1 METGGV
7 ETHTT
12 SLSQQSVPPA
22 MTPRAPS
29 TLATRMPTPR
39 PTTTVE
45 AASPQLAPS
54 ASSSSMTCPVETPIQ
69 EELVTDIEWKDENG
83 GVREAQSGEE
93 TNTVCRDGIEYTE
106 KIKKGRLDVF
116 TDYTMAEPY
125 NGINLDVVELY
136 AGGSTTAVAL
146 VLEGYG
152 LKKLRSSEF
161 NHKQRT
167 IATHNLQTL
176 HRLFPERVS
185 QDVVDDMHKT
195 KQDVRQLSADD
206 ISGADIVS
214 AGFPCQDMS
223 RANKKR
229 KGFKGGRSGQYY
241 ALEKLLKRLIR
252 LEPSTTILLENVD
265 FSDTFPDDFK
275 RVNAAWDTAQLETL
289 LMPVFNTG

>member
-1 METGGV
+1 
-7 ETHTT
+7 
-12 SLSQQSVPPA
+12 
-22 MTPRAPS
+22 
-29 TLATRMPTPR
+29 
-39 PTTTVE
+39 
-45 AASPQLAPS
+45 
-54 ASSSSMTCPVETPIQ
+54 MTCPVETPIQ

-241 ALEKLLKRLIR
+241 ALEKLLKRLVR
-252 LEPSTTILLENVD
+252 LEPSSFNNTHAISTYKFLTSHAVTQYLRTGHLTRLAVFEAIQRLQYSAHLL
-265 FSDTFPDDFK
+265 
-275 RVNAAWDTAQLETL
+275 RVVVPRPYEQ
-289 LMPVFNTG
+289 